1 MTWCWFAPVESL
13 VGGELAAAAVTSGD
27 GAAEGLLAAW
37 PAGRKPV
44 AHAVRMDARIV
55 DPSGAR
61 CWVSLVLAERDRA
74 PIFDDVGVSAALRAV
89 LRGPAPEAVS
99 TLVRDSTHFAG
110 AVTVRR
116 DDRTLLVD
124 DPFARLAPQRVM
136 EVAAGLFGRTA
147 AAPGPGT
154 QRYSGHPWPVSGFDR

>member
-1 MTWCWFAPVESL
+1 VTWCWFAPVESL
-13 VGGELAAAAVTSGD
+13 VGGELAAAAIVSGD
-27 GAAEGLLAAW
+27 GAPGGLLAAW

-44 AHAVRMDARIV
+44 AHALRMDVRIV
-55 DPSGAR
+55 DPSGDR
-61 CWVSLVLAERDRA
+61 CWVSLVLADRGRA
-74 PIFDDVGVSAALRAV
+74 PIFDDVAVSAALRAV
-89 LRGPAPEAVS
+89 LRGPAPDAVS

-116 DDRTLLVD
+116 HDPGLIAD
-124 DPFARLAPQRVM
+124 DPFARLAPQRVI

-154 QRYSGHPWPVSGFDR
+154 QRYSGHPWPVAGFDA